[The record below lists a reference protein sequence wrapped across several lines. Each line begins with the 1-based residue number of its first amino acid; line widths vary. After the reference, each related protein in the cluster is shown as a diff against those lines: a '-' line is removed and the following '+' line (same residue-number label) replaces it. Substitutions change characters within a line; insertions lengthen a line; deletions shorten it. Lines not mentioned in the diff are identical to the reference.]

1 MRYDPC
7 VDEKVRAEGLRPKGI
22 LGGVDGPA
30 NLGDVGVFLERPH
43 EGRDLEDVAADETLY
58 WSTRKAA
65 FDGLASNRVV
75 TSSSGG

>member
-1 MRYDPC
+1 MDNAVLSAEHGEGHDCATTPC

-58 WSTRKAA
+58 WVHEE
-65 FDGLASNRVV
+65 GRV
-75 TSSSGG
+75 